1 MCFLC
6 TKILNFSGSF
16 ALRTC
21 TGCQQSKNVLDK
33 YWQCCCC
40 LFICTPPVFL
50 LYRSFAESDQ
60 IWRGMIGLIW
70 KIDSLSSSATS
81 RAREVFV
88 IRQYFFFFKFSFTLL
103 LLYSSFLA
111 LFFFLFRLHLGGAG
125 HQTDRYLLRLFSCF
139 QPFSNG
145 GKKRHKFLLEVP

>member
-1 MCFLC
+1 MSFYVSKFRIFLVIC
-6 TKILNFSGSF
+6 TQNLYRVPVVQK
-16 ALRTC
+16 C
-21 TGCQQSKNVLDK
+21 
-33 YWQCCCC
+33 WQCCCC

-50 LYRSFAESDQ
+50 LYRGFAESDQ

-88 IRQYFFFFKFSFTLL
+88 IRKYLFYLSFSL
-103 LLYSSFLA
+103 SSFLA
-111 LFFFLFRLHLGGAG
+111 CIFFFACILGGADY
-125 HQTDRYLLRLFSCF
+125 QTDRYLLRLFSCF

-145 GKKRHKFLLEVP
+145 RKKCHKFLLEAP

>member
-1 MCFLC
+1 MYRNLG
-6 TKILNFSGSF
+6 SSWSF

-50 LYRSFAESDQ
+50 LYRGFAESDQ

-81 RAREVFV
+81 RAREVLV
-88 IRQYFFFFKFSFTLL
+88 VRKYFFFYFSFTFIFFG
-103 LLYSSFLA
+103 LY
-111 LFFFLFRLHLGGAG
+111 FLFRLHLGGAG

-145 GKKRHKFLLEVP
+145 RKKGHKFLLEAP

>member
-1 MCFLC
+1 MYRNLG
-6 TKILNFSGSF
+6 SSWSF
-16 ALRTC
+16 APRTC

-50 LYRSFAESDQ
+50 LYRGFAESDQ

-81 RAREVFV
+81 RAKGRCLSSEN
-88 IRQYFFFFKFSFTLL
+88 ISLFFTFLL
-103 LLYSSFLA
+103 ISSFLA
-111 LFFFLFRLHLGGAG
+111 CIFFFACILGGLAIKLIDIYCG
-125 HQTDRYLLRLFSCF
+125 YFLVSSLSLTEEKSAINFS
-139 QPFSNG
+139 
-145 GKKRHKFLLEVP
+145 